1 MSDVFSQPIAEPL
14 RADYNI
20 YRFTDAIYKIV
31 RFNSTAPLGVHRGKE
46 EHQHYE
52 NKLDASLSRTRRMIL
67 EKALCNDWR
76 YFCTFTIAESNFDR
90 KDLVSWHEKFSQWL
104 RDQRKKYRKL
114 GMDMDFPYL
123 LIPEQ
128 HKDGSWHMHGL
139 FGDISPL
146 LVSFRELRSQGVR
159 VPDKLVN
166 GDYWNWPDY
175 QHKFGYCSFGEIR
188 NKVAVSFYVTKY
200 MTKELGQRLQDVGLH
215 LYYPSRGL
223 NTATFHGD
231 VYGVCAYLDKFLV
244 NHYDFCSTGMTHLK
258 DGCNWDFAVE
268 YMDFEMLEAFEAE
281 PEEVL
286 VREFEEYFEG
296 VQDVLV
302 GFHVSNQAH
311 WFL

>member
-1 MSDVFSQPIAEPL
+1 MSDLTSQLIAEPL

-20 YRFTDAIYKIV
+20 YRFTDQIYKIV
-31 RFNSTAPLGVHRGKE
+31 RFNSTAPLGVHKERG

-67 EKALCNDWR
+67 EKALCNDWN

-90 KDLVSWHEKFSQWL
+90 KDLVTWHQRFTQWI
-104 RDQRKKYRKL
+104 RDQRKKYSHMGL
-114 GMDMDFPYL
+114 DFPFL

-146 LVSFRELRSQGVR
+146 LVSFRDMRSQGIK
-159 VPDKLVN
+159 VPDYLVN
-166 GDYWNWPDY
+166 NDYWNWPDY
-175 QHKFGYCSFGEIR
+175 QKKFGFCSFGEIR

-200 MTKELGQRLQDVGLH
+200 MTKELGQRVQDVGLH

-244 NHYDFCSTGMTHLK
+244 NHYDFCSTGMTHVK
-258 DGCNWDFAVE
+258 DGCDWAFAVE
-268 YMDFEMLEAFEAE
+268 YMDFEMLETFGSE
-281 PEEVL
+281 PDEVL
-286 VREFEEYFEG
+286 VREFEDYFDG
-296 VQDVLV
+296 VQSMIE
-302 GFHVSNQAH
+302 GFENGNRPHR
-311 WFL
+311 FL